1 MTDGL
6 QKSAAKET
14 LKCLKT
20 GRRRC
25 GGQATTWDA
34 CIAHLAPGSGLS
46 HSASDRGFCRCA
58 PWEAEVTA
66 HVSESLPPRVGDLDW
81 DPGFWLGSGPALVV
95 VGIWGVPEQMEALSP
110 FISWLLNKNKY
121 KVDSVD
127 SRGQGRADSHGWPAA
142 LDCIAPY
149 NF

>member
-1 MTDGL
+1 M
-6 QKSAAKET
+6 
-14 LKCLKT
+14 
-20 GRRRC
+20 
-25 GGQATTWDA
+25 
-34 CIAHLAPGSGLS
+34 
-46 HSASDRGFCRCA
+46 
-58 PWEAEVTA
+58 TA

-121 KVDSVD
+121 KVSVD
-127 SRGQGRADSHGWPAA
+127 SRGQGRADSRGWPAA